1 MKKPEDLKKRNDRV
15 SLYDL
20 ETPAI
25 RKGISGWKL
34 TKRPVAPDGS
44 EQLFIGNSELLPIQ
58 ERKKSRKKG
67 ARTGRAGEVNIDGR
81 RIQVGS
87 SGDMDENQL
96 DSHSAQN

>member
-1 MKKPEDLKKRNDRV
+1 MSGYPKPELYNQHYINKYSFPKGLIAMKKPEDLKKRNDRV

-44 EQLFIGNSELLPIQ
+44 EQLFIGNGANEL
-58 ERKKSRKKG
+58 
-67 ARTGRAGEVNIDGR
+67 
-81 RIQVGS
+81 
-87 SGDMDENQL
+87 
-96 DSHSAQN
+96 